1 MSREPL
7 LLLVHRI
14 PYPPNKGDKIRS
26 FHLLDHLARH
36 YRIHLGT
43 FVDDP
48 DDLAYLDELA
58 GYCADLHAVRLH
70 PKVARLRA
78 LAGLASG
85 APLTVPFYR
94 SRSMARWVARTVQST
109 GCRRMLAF
117 SAAMAQYLPQPGPG
131 GRRVLDLV
139 DVDSDKWRQ
148 YGEHHGGPMGW
159 IYRREARRLLA
170 YERRQA
176 ASFDATVLVSAAEA
190 ALFRELA
197 PEAAERI
204 EAVPNGVDT
213 EFFSPE
219 GDFPD
224 PFPDAGR
231 TLVFTGAMDYWANV
245 DAVTWFAE
253 NVLPLIRELVPK
265 TVFYIVGSRP
275 TEQVRSLGQLPGVTV
290 TGGVRDIRPFL
301 AHAAL
306 AVAPLRV
313 ARGIQNKVLEA
324 FAMNRPVLATG
335 AALDGLDLESAY
347 PLKGEDQ
354 EALARLAEMVL
365 TGDEPDG
372 ARRRQWVQHHFDWA
386 ANLQRFQHLLET
398 ANEPMPGPDLART
411 AVS

>member
-1 MSREPL
+1 MSHEPL

-36 YRIHLGT
+36 YRVHLGT

-48 DDLAYLDELA
+48 ADLAYIDELA

-70 PKVARLRA
+70 PKAARLRA

-94 SRSMARWVARTVQST
+94 SRTMARWVVRTVQTT

-117 SAAMAQYLPQPGPG
+117 SAAMAQYLPDPGPG
-131 GRRVLDLV
+131 GRRILDLV

-148 YGEHHGGPMGW
+148 YGEHHGGAMGW

-176 ASFDATVLVSAAEA
+176 AAFDATVLVSAAEA

-219 GDFPD
+219 RDYPD
-224 PFPDAGR
+224 PYPDAGR
-231 TLVFTGAMDYWANV
+231 TLVFTGAMDYWANE
-245 DAVTWFAE
+245 DAVAWFAE
-253 NVLPLIRELVPK
+253 AVLPLVRERVPG
-265 TVFYIVGSRP
+265 TAFYIVGSRP
-275 TEQVRSLGQLPGVTV
+275 TERVEALGELPGVTV
-290 TGGVRDIRPFL
+290 TGAVRDIRPYL

-324 FAMNRPVLATG
+324 FAMDRPVLATA
-335 AALDGLDLESAY
+335 AALDGLELGGGY
-347 PLKGEDQ
+347 PLQAEAPEGLAAAAAGVLGGE
-354 EALARLAEMVL
+354 APAA
-365 TGDEPDG
+365 
-372 ARRRQWVQHHFDWA
+372 ARRRDWVRRRYDWSA
-386 ANLQRFQHLLET
+386 HMGRFRALIEGETGVVSAVPANQ
-398 ANEPMPGPDLART
+398 PV
-411 AVS
+411 VS

>member
-36 YRIHLGT
+36 YRVHLGT

-48 DDLAYLDELA
+48 SDLAYVDELA
-58 GYCADLHAVRLH
+58 GYCADLHVVRLH
-70 PKVARLRA
+70 PKAARLRA

-94 SRSMARWVARTVQST
+94 SRSMARWVARTLGDT

-117 SAAMAQYLPQPGPG
+117 SAAMAQYLPQPWPG
-131 GRRVLDLV
+131 GRRILDLV

-148 YGEHHGGPMGW
+148 YGEHHRGPMGW
-159 IYRREARRLLA
+159 IYRREAHRLLA

-176 ASFDATVLVSAAEA
+176 AAFDATVLVSAAEA

-197 PEAAERI
+197 PESAERI

-213 EFFSPE
+213 DFFSPE
-219 GDFPD
+219 RDYPD
-224 PFPDAGR
+224 PYPDAGR

-245 DAVTWFAE
+245 DAVAWFAE
-253 NVLPLIRELVPK
+253 AVLPLVRERVPGAA
-265 TVFYIVGSRP
+265 FYIVGSRP
-275 TEQVRSLGQLPGVTV
+275 TERVEALAGLPGVTV
-290 TGGVRDIRPFL
+290 TGAVRDIRPYL

-324 FAMNRPVLATG
+324 FAMDRPVLATA
-335 AALDGLDLESAY
+335 AALDGLELGNDY
-347 PLKGEDQ
+347 PLQAEAP
-354 EALARLAEMVL
+354 EALAA
-365 TGDEPDG
+365 
-372 ARRRQWVQHHFDWA
+372 
-386 ANLQRFQHLLET
+386 
-398 ANEPMPGPDLART
+398 T
-411 AVS
+411 AVSILEGGAPATSRRRHWVHQHCEWSAHLGRFRALIEGAPRKIPVMPVNQPMVS